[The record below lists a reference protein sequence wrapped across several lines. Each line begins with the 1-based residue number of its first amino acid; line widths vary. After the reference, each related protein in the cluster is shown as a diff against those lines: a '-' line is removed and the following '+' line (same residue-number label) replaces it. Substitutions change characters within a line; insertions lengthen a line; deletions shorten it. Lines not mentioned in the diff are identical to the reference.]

1 MQLEGMVLYLLY
13 FEIIVLLH
21 KFLLKIWPLV
31 MSPILMPL
39 SVKKLLSLL
48 ILYFSFDV
56 IVKFIFL
63 TFDKGLV
70 SPILRV

>member
-1 MQLEGMVLYLLY
+1 MQLEGMVLYLFY

-21 KFLLKIWPLV
+21 
-31 MSPILMPL
+31 MPL

-56 IVKFIFL
+56 IVKSIFL

-70 SPILRV
+70 SPILRVWK